1 MNFFTQAEI
10 WVAANQ
16 VAVMVAFVSV
26 FVAFH
31 LLLLVNAVSVGNEEN
46 RVAIDTN
53 EQQEEKVWATYFA
66 YHPMMF

>member
-1 MNFFTQAEI
+1 MNFFTQAET

-31 LLLLVNAVSVGNEEN
+31 LLLLVNAVSAGNEEN
-46 RVAIDTN
+46 AVVNETN
-53 EQQEEKVWATYFA
+53 EEQEEDVWATAFA